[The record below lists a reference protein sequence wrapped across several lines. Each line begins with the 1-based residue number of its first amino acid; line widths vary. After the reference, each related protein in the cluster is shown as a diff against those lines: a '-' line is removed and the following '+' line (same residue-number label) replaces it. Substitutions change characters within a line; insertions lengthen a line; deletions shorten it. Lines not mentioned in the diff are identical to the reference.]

1 MKISELTIS
10 TVKDYIRVD
19 NEDENILIETFL
31 KSAKNYVKNYT
42 GLSDI
47 QMDEK
52 EDLTTAVLI
61 LCADMYDNRTATE
74 VNTKTKVSF
83 VLDSILSMYCVNLL

>member
-83 VLDSILSMYCVNLL
+83 VLDSILSMYCINLL

>member
-19 NEDENILIETFL
+19 NEDENTLIETFL
-31 KSAKNYVKNYT
+31 KSSKSYVKNYT
-42 GLSDI
+42 GLSDV